1 MESSKRVKIRNAIL
15 LGTTCSVSYLGV
27 YFARNILSAITPQ
40 LTSGGILTNEYIGT
54 LSSIYFILYA
64 IGQLINGI
72 IGDKIKAK
80 YMLSFGLVL
89 AGVCNFVFPR
99 IFHLELLAQVVY
111 GMTGFFLAMIYAPM
125 TKVVSENT
133 EPIYAVRC
141 GLGYTF
147 ASFFGSPLAGLAAA
161 FLAWQ
166 SVFDLSSIALWVLG
180 ALCFILFTLFERRSI
195 ITYGKYE
202 RKRDSGGSIK
212 VLIEHRIILFSLVSI
227 ITGIVRTTVVFW
239 LPQYISEY
247 LGFSAQSS
255 SLIFTVATLV
265 ISSSAFIAIF
275 FYERLDRNMDRAM
288 LIFFSV
294 SAVSF
299 ACTYLFK
306 LPALNIVFII
316 LAILASNCSASIL
329 WSVYCPSLR
338 DTGKVSSATGFLDF
352 VSYVAAAA
360 SSKLFANA
368 VGSIG
373 WKNLILIWFALILVG
388 VIITLPFKK
397 LKSKA

>member
-1 MESSKRVKIRNAIL
+1 MESSKSVKIRNAIL

-40 LTSGGILTNEYIGT
+40 LTSDGVLTNEYIGT

-99 IFHLELLAQVVY
+99 ILHLELPAQVVY

-161 FLAWQ
+161 FLAWY
-166 SVFDLSSIALWVLG
+166 SVFDLASISLWVLG
-180 ALCFILFTLFERRSI
+180 ALCFMLFTIFERRGI

-212 VLIEHRIILFSLVSI
+212 VLIEHRIVLFSLVSI

-255 SLIFTVATLV
+255 SLIFTVATLI

-275 FYERLDRNMDRAM
+275 FYERLGRNMDRAM
-288 LIFFSV
+288 LIFFSA
-294 SAVSF
+294 SAISF

-306 LPALNIVFII
+306 LPTLNIVFII

-352 VSYVAAAA
+352 VSYIAAAA

-373 WKNLILIWFALILVG
+373 WKNLILIWFLLILIG